1 MGNNASCCHKETK
14 NGAIEVVEAKAVDL
28 QVREAS
34 KESHPGTQAR
44 LSVPCQQ
51 VRRRS
56 EILKEG
62 ALSLPGQDSEVG
74 SHRDSVAS
82 GHTIGPHREKSRSA
96 ILRTTVLRVDTAIMR
111 GGGVMCI
118 LDSVPQ
124 NMSAIELLKGHKYRD
139 QVPFLGLCF
148 SCLDVI
154 PSIGAGFQDFF
165 NFYPRS
171 LGK

>member
-1 MGNNASCCHKETK
+1 M
-14 NGAIEVVEAKAVDL
+14 VEAKAVDL
-28 QVREAS
+28 QVFEAS
-34 KESHPGTQAR
+34 KESHTGTEAR
-44 LSVPCQQ
+44 LSVPQQ

-62 ALSLPGQDSEVG
+62 ASLPGQDSEVG
-74 SHRDSVAS
+74 SLRDSVAS
-82 GHTIGPHREKSRSA
+82 GHTIGPHRQKSRSA

-154 PSIGAGFQDFF
+154 PSIGAGFQDFLF
-165 NFYPRS
+165 LPRS